1 MIAKPSR
8 AAPSHGTPLHG
19 RNNDDDDELVQPGSN
34 FTFFS
39 RSRFRQ
45 SISVG
50 TRIDT
55 PSGPQLLVSFRSVPF
70 RIGDDSTFQP
80 AGGSADTKHTDHYCC
95 CFLMLLLRN
104 HAAPRFGGVPLA
116 VFFFVSLEVQQL
128 FFVDRS
134 AAVLSDQRDGV
145 DGIHVVEFDEGDRH
159 HDGGPSQARHA
170 VDGNAGP
177 GHLGG
182 GTRGRGVSVVECL
195 VDDPQPLVDDLLRR
209 RVAVGVFHVVAGNP
223 RRRELSRL
231 VGRLADPHQ
240 IGDGILAHFPYV

>member
-1 MIAKPSR
+1 MLLAIP
-8 AAPSHGTPLHG
+8 PETL
-19 RNNDDDDELVQPGSN
+19 
-34 FTFFS
+34 
-39 RSRFRQ
+39 RS
-45 SISVG
+45 V
-50 TRIDT
+50 
-55 PSGPQLLVSFRSVPF
+55 PFRSVPF